1 MTETPSTDPMDP
13 ALGWREH
20 TILNPGMVGEA
31 KLGGDALAPDDP
43 NEPDIV
49 YHAMTRRWEV
59 IRANLE
65 GIRYLRQFCDYYL
78 PRFPRERRRQYI
90 GRVSR
95 AVYTPYLARLI
106 RGAAG
111 LILRKPIQLQGGD
124 EAYWEEWRKDVDRQG
139 SSLDD
144 FARMTLGLS
153 IAYGHSSI
161 LADYTSAERRNLLEQ
176 RLAGDKP
183 FLVQVPCWAT
193 IGRRHNPRLGAG
205 LQQVRIREIVEVAA
219 GAYGTNLE
227 EQIRVIEPGAYKVL
241 RLTGTDWTEV
251 PDEGG
256 AISLSE
262 IPLATTY
269 SQKEGVLISRPPLED
284 CAHLNLAHFQ
294 RRSDLTQVLTIA
306 GQPILDL
313 IGWEGEE
320 DEALDGDDT
329 NPVDGEVGLSVNSA
343 LQYPIGG
350 GSRYTE
356 ISGASCTAHQE
367 ELDRLKEQITQLG
380 ISVLTQQQTFQE
392 TEGAK
397 SLDRAESNSML
408 SVIARDLAMT
418 LQQVL
423 NWCGEYVGREPPTVV
438 IDNDFDHSKLTPE
451 EAALVLKAY
460 VDGGIDLPT
469 FLEVWQTGEWL
480 PDGLNIEQLADKLE
494 GEEPEPEPTGG
505 EVPAD
510 GEDPEQDEMAPGV
523 EEPDPEAE

>member
-1 MTETPSTDPMDP
+1 MDP
-13 ALGWREH
+13 ALGWRDH
-20 TILNPGMVGEA
+20 TVLNPGATGEER
-31 KLGGDALAPDDP
+31 LGSDALSPDDP
-43 NEPDIV
+43 NEPDLS
-49 YHAMTRRWEV
+49 YRAMLRRWEV

-65 GIRYLRQFCDYYL
+65 GVRYLRHFCDYYL
-78 PRFPRERRRQYI
+78 PRFPRERKRQYI

-124 EAYWEEWRKDVDRQG
+124 ETYWEEWRQDVDRQG

-153 IAYGHSSI
+153 ISYGHSSI
-161 LADYTSAERRNLLEQ
+161 LADYTSEERRNLLEQ

-193 IGRRHNPRLGAG
+193 IGRRHNPREGAG
-205 LQQVRIREIVEVAA
+205 LQQVRIREYVEVPK
-219 GAYGTNLE
+219 GTYGVDLE
-227 EQIRVIEPGAYKVL
+227 ERIRVLTPGAYEVL
-241 RLTGTDWTEV
+241 RLGGTAWEKV
-251 PDEGG
+251 EDESGTY
-256 AISLSE
+256 SLSE

-269 SQKEGVLISRPPLED
+269 SQKEGVLLSRPPLED

-306 GQPILDL
+306 GQPILDMV
-313 IGWEGEE
+313 GWEG
-320 DEALDGDDT
+320 DDDADVDDLDPAST
-329 NPVDGEVGLSVNSA
+329 DGEVGLSVNSA

-350 GSRYTE
+350 GSKYTE
-356 ISGASCTAHQE
+356 ISGASCDAHQK
-367 ELDRLKEQITQLG
+367 ELEILKEQITQLG

-408 SVIARDLAMT
+408 SVIARDLAQT

-423 NWCGEYVGREPPTVV
+423 NWCGEYVGKEPPLVV
-438 IDNDFDHSKLTPE
+438 IDSDFDHSKLTPQ
-451 EAALVLKAY
+451 EAELYLKAY
-460 VDGGIDLPT
+460 IDGGIDLPT

-480 PDGLNIEQLADKLE
+480 PDGVDVEQLADKLE
-494 GEEPEPEPTGG
+494 GEAAEEPEPTGG
-505 EVPAD
+505 EAF
-510 GEDPEQDEMAPGV
+510 PGA
-523 EEPDPEAE
+523 EETDVEAE